1 MIGASVTNK
10 DKPIGNRY
18 YFTVDEKDIL
28 ESGGLKKLERLGAD
42 TYTITIDESTEYKVS
57 LRNGIIRE
65 GKNRG
70 SFIGS
75 IQKMMDKVRM
85 SRSMPQVAMPRS
97 NIVSAYKNIDKSEK
111 VR

>member
-75 IQKMMDKVRM
+75 IQEMMEKVRM
-85 SRSMPQVAMPRS
+85 SRSMPQVDMPDLTLFRRIKILT
-97 NIVSAYKNIDKSEK
+97 NQKK
-111 VR
+111 